1 MEGWQLYKKDDHP
14 LLMNTHKHDETL
26 NEDGGKKFE
35 RPETDDIVENYTKP
49 MANGELKHKD

>member
-1 MEGWQLYKKDDHP
+1 
-14 LLMNTHKHDETL
+14 MNTHKHDETL

-49 MANGELKHKD
+49 MDKGELKHKD